1 MYQFE
6 ALAAVP
12 SAEASVAGAVVG
24 GVVAGGATGS
34 VVELAEP
41 GVSVVDVCALSPA
54 CVDDGVP
61 APPPVVGDALAAGTV
76 TVTVRSWTTMCSWM
90 TGCATTRSVIT
101 RGSGSGLTSA
111 EMLRPTATRPR
122 AAGAQRATN
131 PGRWTECVS
140 GSGGVAAPLCSVVA
154 VSSCLG
160 VAAFTPSGSLRRASQ
175 CLPASIPWVR
185 PCDAK
190 LYTVAATAA
199 PTSVPARPERVRT

>member
-12 SAEASVAGAVVG
+12 SAETSVAGAVVG
-24 GVVAGGATGS
+24 GVAAGGATGS

-90 TGCATTRSVIT
+90 TGCATTRSVMT

-131 PGRWTECVS
+131 PGRWTESVS
-140 GSGGVAAPLCSVVA
+140 GSGEL
-154 VSSCLG
+154 
-160 VAAFTPSGSLRRASQ
+160 LRRRAPWLRFHPVWG
-175 CLPASIPWVR
+175 LPLSHHPG
-185 PCDAK
+185 P
-190 LYTVAATAA
+190 YG
-199 PTSVPARPERVRT
+199 ARANACPHRYRG